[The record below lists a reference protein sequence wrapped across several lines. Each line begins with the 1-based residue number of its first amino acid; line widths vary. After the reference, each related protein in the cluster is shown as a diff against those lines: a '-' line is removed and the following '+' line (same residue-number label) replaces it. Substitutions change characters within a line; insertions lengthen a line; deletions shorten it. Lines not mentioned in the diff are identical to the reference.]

1 MMNQALK
8 HAATATVSGGAMY
21 YAGKEVQKGEGK
33 TKDMK
38 KDEKGSPKSGSSSTM
53 EVLSTGSIGIVSA
66 VRPIKI
72 NKNCSLVYS
81 TVLSFSYHR
90 SINVH

>member
-1 MMNQALK
+1 MNQALK

-38 KDEKGSPKSGSSSTM
+38 KDEKGSSKSG
-53 EVLSTGSIGIVSA
+53 
-66 VRPIKI
+66 
-72 NKNCSLVYS
+72 
-81 TVLSFSYHR
+81 
-90 SINVH
+90 